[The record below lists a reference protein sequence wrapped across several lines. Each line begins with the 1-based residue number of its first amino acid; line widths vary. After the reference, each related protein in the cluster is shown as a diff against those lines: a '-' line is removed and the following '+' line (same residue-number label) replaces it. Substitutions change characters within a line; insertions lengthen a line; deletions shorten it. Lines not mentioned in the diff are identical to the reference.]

1 MRYLVWPIAVVCC
14 ALAALAIVGAAGTSR
29 AAVPLTADQERAL
42 KPGDSFSECSD
53 CPEMVVVPSGSFM
66 MGSPAGEA
74 GRLVSE
80 GPQRLVSIARPFAVG
95 KFEVT
100 RGEFAAFAR
109 ENDHAIDDKCYT
121 VEGAGWL
128 ERAGRSF
135 RNPGFAQ
142 DDRHPVV
149 CVSWEDA
156 SAFVAW
162 LSKKTGKTYRLLTEA
177 EWEYAARAGS
187 STRYHFGNSE
197 RDACTYG
204 NVADETAKQGIRD
217 NDWMVAGCRD
227 GYIHTA
233 PVGSYRPNA
242 FGLFDMHGN
251 VWEWVQDCASG
262 NYSSAPTDGSVGTVG
277 RCNSYN
283 RVRRGG
289 SWLSIQTRLAFRLL
303 GGPVASD
310 VGFRVAR
317 TLG

>member
-1 MRYLVWPIAVVCC
+1 MRYVVRLIALACC
-14 ALAALAIVGAAGTSR
+14 TLAALATVDAADPSHE
-29 AAVPLTADQERAL
+29 AVPLTPLQEGAL
-42 KPGDSFSECSD
+42 KPGDSFRECSD
-53 CPEMVVVPSGSFM
+53 CPEMVVVPPGSFM
-66 MGSPAGEA
+66 MGSPAGEP
-74 GRLVSE
+74 GRLVAE

-100 RGEFAAFAR
+100 RGEFASFAMQ
-109 ENDHAIDDKCYT
+109 NDHSIDDKCHT
-121 VEGAGWL
+121 VEGKGWL
-128 ERAGRSF
+128 ERSGRSF

-162 LSKKTGKTYRLLTEA
+162 LSKTTGKTYRLLTEA

-197 RDACTYG
+197 RELCTYG
-204 NVADETAKQGIRD
+204 NVADETANPALKYD
-217 NDWMVAGCRD
+217 DWMIASCRD
-227 GYIHTA
+227 GHVNTA

-251 VWEWVQDCASG
+251 VWELVQDCPG
-262 NYSSAPTDGSVGTVG
+262 KYIDAPTDGSARQAGY
-277 RCNSYN
+277 CNSYN
-283 RVRRGG
+283 RIRRGG
-289 SWLSIQTRLAFRLL
+289 SWLFHLSSSAFRGM
-303 GGPVASD
+303 GGPVSSD

-317 TLG
+317 TL